1 MSDKIYLDVLRD
13 IYENGVSDKDTR
25 RSVRAVYRDGEPA
38 YALSLP
44 RPVVMQFDARKGE
57 FPYTTVRP
65 LAWKNSLK
73 EIDWIYR
80 DKSNSVDLL
89 EQKYGV
95 KWWRAW
101 ANDDGTIG
109 DSYGWQIANRNR
121 SEWGFNLDQMD
132 WLLHK
137 LTHSP
142 DRRMIMSMFEP
153 EGEPF
158 KQLQECAYETI
169 WQVVGNQLN
178 MTLIQRS
185 SDFVVAG
192 MINSFQYYCLM
203 LQVAKATGYEAG
215 LFTHF
220 IQDAHIYLRHLEAV
234 EEILSREPKQ
244 KPVLHFEYSSKDF
257 YNLNHKCFRLE
268 YTEKPHE
275 QINLEIAE

>member
-1 MSDKIYLDVLRD
+1 MSDKVYQQVLSD
-13 IYENGVSDKDTR
+13 IYNYGVSDKTR
-25 RSVRAVYRDGEPA
+25 DVRAKYKDGEPA

-44 RPVVMQFDARKGE
+44 HPVIMQFDASKGE

-65 LAWKNSLK
+65 LAWKSSLK

-89 EQKYGV
+89 EDKYGV
-95 KWWRAW
+95 MWWRAW
-101 ANDDGTIG
+101 AKEDGTIG
-109 DSYGWQIANRNR
+109 DSYGWQIANRKR
-121 SEWGFNLDQMD
+121 QIHGQTLDQMD
-132 WLLHK
+132 WLIYK
-137 LTHSP
+137 LKHSP

-169 WQVVGNQLN
+169 WQVVGDKLN

-203 LQVAKATGYEAG
+203 LQVAKATGYQAG
-215 LFTHF
+215 VFTHF
-220 IQDAHIYLRHLEAV
+220 IQDAHIYVRHLEAV
-234 EEILSREPKQ
+234 EEVLSREPK
-244 KPVLHFEYSSKDF
+244 KAPVLHFSCASKDF
-257 YNLNHKCFRLE
+257 YELNHKCFNLE
-268 YTEKPHE
+268 YEEKPHP
-275 QINLEIAE
+275 QIKLEIAE